1 MKNLNN
7 ESQFRLTLKDE
18 DIKRIKTNI
27 SDSSSLTKGIRI
39 KIEATHSGIV
49 NGNKKLYLPSA
60 MKAGTDSFIFPYP
73 KPVTVNHDPHSS
85 PIGRIHSAKYI
96 SYGIGGTIDSLRP
109 FGTVS

>member
-49 NGNKKLYLPSA
+49 NGNK
-60 MKAGTDSFIFPYP
+60 
-73 KPVTVNHDPHSS
+73 N
-85 PIGRIHSAKYI
+85 YI
-96 SYGIGGTIDSLRP
+96 CRQQ
-109 FGTVS
+109 